1 MKNLTLVIDIGNTT
15 TIYGV
20 FDNKTFIKS
29 LVTLT
34 HDHSESEKT
43 KLLDKF
49 LYDND
54 FKISKGMIFSVVPV
68 ESIVVQRIVEKVTSI
83 KLDIFDPKGYKNLE
97 TSVDD
102 PKEIGADLIADIVG
116 AKALYG
122 HPVVIIDLGTVNK
135 LLYVNKNGVFTG
147 CSFFP
152 GMQTSL
158 SLFNEKT
165 ALLPEIEEF
174 KSSPGKLGTNTL
186 DAMNHGVYWSV
197 VSYIERV
204 QREFNKD
211 AKLIITGGNCQIIA
225 GEIKNKIIDPELTIK
240 GMNIIFMELEKWI
253 AKD

>member
-15 TIYGV
+15 TVYGV
-20 FDNKTFIKS
+20 FDEEKLLK
-29 LVTLT
+29 TLT
-34 HDHSESEKT
+34 TYTYKNTENEKR
-43 KLLDKF
+43 KNLSKF

-54 FKISKGMIFSVVPV
+54 FEISKGMIFSVVPV
-68 ESIVVQRIVEKVTSI
+68 ETIFIEKLVQEVTNISLKV
-83 KLDIFDPKGYKNLE
+83 FDPKTYKNLD

-116 AKALYG
+116 AKSIYNY
-122 HPVVIIDLGTVNK
+122 PVLIIDLGTVNK
-135 LLYVNKNGVFTG
+135 LLYVNSQGVFIG

-165 ALLPEIEEF
+165 ALLPEIDEF
-174 KSSPGKLGTNTL
+174 KSTAGKLGTNTI

-197 VSYIERV
+197 VSFIERV

-211 AKLIITGGNCQIIA
+211 AKLIITGGNCQVIA
-225 GEIKNKIIDPELTIK
+225 DAINNKIVDQDLTIK
-240 GMNIIFMELEKWI
+240 GMNIIFRELEK
-253 AKD
+253 